1 MTQRDQGGELPTQVW
16 LNPAVAEQLDGLVNA
31 MRNQAA
37 KEDARRKADAE
48 WDKATRELGE
58 ARDSVAAAQIALKG
72 AIEGSMLR

>member
-1 MTQRDQGGELPTQVW
+1 MPTQVW

-31 MRNQAA
+31 LRNKAEKEAA
-37 KEDARRKADAE
+37 KRKADAE
-48 WDKATRELGE
+48 WEKSVRELGE